1 MFIKGNIGIEN
12 ADGGFC
18 QRRAEA
24 GGELGNEL
32 MMTECQ
38 AELALALRSALI
50 LAIPLFFSP
59 RLEFSSSSWL
69 LHCVCATITFHSLFL
84 SARAQNHNHTHTHA
98 HMRTCTHMK
107 HKVVIAISL
116 MRGECVAALAQH
128 RQQYGHTQLDFLCAV
143 WILDYSTSSDAKCHS
158 AASFFVTIIVVATA
172 QRVVALLI
180 VVVLLLTSV
189 NAQFDRRVK
198 LFIRCLCYGSDL
210 LCLMC

>member
-1 MFIKGNIGIEN
+1 
-12 ADGGFC
+12 
-18 QRRAEA
+18 
-24 GGELGNEL
+24 
-32 MMTECQ
+32 MTECQ

-50 LAIPLFFSP
+50 LAISLFFSP

-98 HMRTCTHMK
+98 HMHTHE
-107 HKVVIAISL
+107 AQSRNCNL
-116 MRGECVAALAQH
+116 TNVAALAQH

-180 VVVLLLTSV
+180 VVVLL
-189 NAQFDRRVK
+189 
-198 LFIRCLCYGSDL
+198 CLCWHQSTPSLTDASS
-210 LCLMC
+210 CLFVVFVTARIYCV